1 MPYTILVN
9 NNNTVTAT
17 ERSRIMQRTKNVDNL
32 RIIIPRVYENIDFSS
47 YSVLM
52 EYKLPISHEVK
63 LEQLVL
69 QPQTDEKY
77 QGYMVFNLPLVTD
90 FTKENGDVEIQL
102 SLIGLSMDEEGN
114 PMEIVRK
121 IEPFRVPII
130 PISNWFTVPDSEL
143 DVLTQYYIAAQQQ
156 INALNDLVTIV
167 NQSKADSI
175 NLDVVDGQLYL
186 TSNGKKIGNSVS
198 VEELGNEITERTS
211 EGTVKIN
218 Q

>member
-9 NNNTVTAT
+9 DNNTVTAT

-32 RIIIPRVYENIDFSS
+32 RIIIPKIYEERDFSN
-47 YSVLM
+47 YLVLM

-63 LEQLVL
+63 LEQLSL
-69 QPQTDEKY
+69 QDGNY
-77 QGYMVFNLPLVTD
+77 NNDYMLFRLPLVTD

-102 SLIGLSMDEEGN
+102 SIIGLTMDAEGN
-114 PMEIVRK
+114 TVEIVRK
-121 IEPFRVPII
+121 ISPFKIPII
-130 PISNWFTVPDSEL
+130 PIANWFTVPDSEL

-156 INALNDLVTIV
+156 INALNDLVALV

-175 NLDVVDGQLYL
+175 SLDVVDGEIYL
-186 TSNGKKIGNSVS
+186 TSNGKRIGTSVS
-198 VEELGNEITERTS
+198 VEELGNEIIERAS
-211 EGTVKIN
+211 EGTIKIN

>member
-9 NNNTVTAT
+9 DNNTVTAT

-32 RIIIPRVYENIDFSS
+32 RIIIPKFYENIDFTNCT
-47 YSVLM
+47 VLM

-102 SLIGLSMDEEGN
+102 SLIGLTMDENGN
-114 PMEIVRK
+114 TIETVRK

-143 DVLTQYYIAAQQQ
+143 DVLTQYYLAAQQQ
-156 INALNDLVTIV
+156 INALNDLVAIV
-167 NQSKADSI
+167 NQKKADSI
-175 NLDVVDGQLYL
+175 NLDVVNGQIYL
-186 TSNGKKIGNSVS
+186 TSGGSPIGQPIS

>member
-9 NNNTVTAT
+9 DNNTTTAT

-32 RIIIPRVYENIDFSS
+32 RIIIPKVYEGQDFSN
-47 YSVLM
+47 YAVLM

-63 LEQLVL
+63 LEQLTL
-69 QPQTDEKY
+69 KEGNY
-77 QGYMVFNLPLVTD
+77 NENYMLFCLPLVTD
-90 FTKENGDVEIQL
+90 FTKENGNVEIQL
-102 SLIGLSMDEEGN
+102 SIIGLTMDADGN
-114 PMEIVRK
+114 TVEIVRK
-121 IEPFRVPII
+121 IDPFKVPII
-130 PISNWFTVPDSEL
+130 PIANWFTVPDSEL

-156 INALNDLVTIV
+156 IHALNDLVALV

-175 NLDVVDGQLYL
+175 KLDVVDGALYL
-186 TSNGKKIGNSVS
+186 TSNGQKIGTGVS